1 VSFFSMMGF
10 QGGDHELKKNLAQQQ
25 QFQEI
30 SRPPHIVE
38 MRWFFGFVVAV
49 EKGLESVCAQQR

>member
-1 VSFFSMMGF
+1 MGF
-10 QGGDHELKKNLAQQQ
+10 QGGDHELKKNLPQQQ

-30 SRPPHIVE
+30 IRPPHIVE

-49 EKGLESVCAQQR
+49 EKGLESEVCAQQR